1 MLTKTLIGILINKSK
16 NKDRDIIISDN
27 IKQLLYLLYL
37 GKYHFI
43 ESFTNRKKL
52 HTLLLNGLYSK
63 YPMDWLWHHSW
74 IYIYKYQ
81 ILFPPFL
88 IYGNINLIR
97 CSIET
102 SRLKSTSTIYR
113 QYGYCTF
120 VNYMYRR
127 TVKLLIVIFVSVFI
141 ILNS

>member
-27 IKQLLYLLYL
+27 IKQLLYLLYV

-63 YPMDWLWHHSW
+63 YPMD
-74 IYIYKYQ
+74 
-81 ILFPPFL
+81 
-88 IYGNINLIR
+88 
-97 CSIET
+97 
-102 SRLKSTSTIYR
+102 
-113 QYGYCTF
+113 
-120 VNYMYRR
+120 
-127 TVKLLIVIFVSVFI
+127 
-141 ILNS
+141 